1 MNAEFDQA
9 RAEEGPRPEQRDH
22 DVTVSVF
29 SISAGMIGVCLA
41 AIGILRLVAAQT
53 DVQTVG
59 DELLAVDSVILVSCC
74 FLAFWSFKT
83 RNPAHRQRLRL
94 IVDGL
99 FMCALLLMVGVC
111 AIIACALI

>member
-1 MNAEFDQA
+1 MNARPDGA
-9 RAEEGPRPEQRDH
+9 LVEEEPPPAQREH

-53 DVQTVG
+53 NVQTVG
-59 DELLAVDSVILVSCC
+59 DELLAVDAVILVSCC

-83 RNPAHRQRLRL
+83 TDRRRRHQLRL

-99 FMCALLLMVGVC
+99 FMSALLLMVGVC
-111 AIIACALI
+111 SIIAYALI